1 MHTVSSFEK
10 GADDLGRKIVVVLHR
25 VKTLFIRRFLFVQKQ
40 FFSRTFQGRVE
51 YFIMILKN
59 AEAVN
64 VLVEKNY
71 NYNFKTTFMHAYS
84 LFFKQGCLREDGLLV
99 CI

>member
-1 MHTVSSFEK
+1 MQTVSSFEN
-10 GADDLGRKIVVVLHR
+10 GADDVGRKIVVVLHR
-25 VKTLFIRRFLFVQKQ
+25 VKTLFIRRFLIVQKH

-59 AEAVN
+59 AEAVH

-71 NYNFKTTFMHAYS
+71 NYNLTTTLMYANCS
-84 LFFKQGCLREDGLLV
+84 IFKQGFLLEDGLLV
-99 CI
+99 CM